1 MPILCAQNLLLR
13 IGANAP
19 LLDNVCFDIEASD
32 RICLVGRNGCGKS
45 TLLKVLS
52 GESGLA
58 IGLIGTPGL
67 VYNGVIY
74 AGKNAIGM
82 IKTA

>member
-1 MPILCAQNLLLR
+1 MPILSAQNLLLR

-19 LLDNVCFDIEASD
+19 LLDNVNFDIEAGD

-52 GESGLA
+52 GDVE
-58 IGLIGTPGL
+58 
-67 VYNGVIY
+67 VQ
-74 AGKNAIGM
+74 AGEIVK
-82 IKTA
+82 KT